1 MDYRVWTT
9 DYGLQTT
16 DCGLQV
22 TDYGLHTDYVITDY
36 GLHGY
41 RLWNTDYAGYGLQ

>member
-1 MDYRVWTT
+1 MDYKVWTT

-41 RLWNTDYAGYGLQ
+41 RLRTTDYAGYGLQ